1 MEKIW
6 RIYYI
11 IYILHEKLGDK
22 MKKGLVLEGGG
33 TKGAYQI
40 GAYRALTDLGIQFT
54 GIAGT
59 SIGALNGALIAQG
72 DFDAM
77 EDIWV
82 NYDYK
87 SFMNIDEDTYER
99 YKNLEMKAKNFHDV
113 VELMNKARKK
123 QGIDISPLRKLLE
136 EKIDEDKIRKSNIDF
151 GITTA
156 YWDGKIFPK
165 LLYTD
170 DIPEGRLVDYLI
182 ASASLPIFNLE
193 RMDDK
198 LYLDGMFFDNIPVSL
213 LEDKGYKDIVVIR
226 LLDDFLG
233 RRNLSR
239 YQDINIKTIIPSEY
253 LGGSLNKDRD
263 NVEKN
268 INLGYL
274 DTMKAYGRYEGIKY
288 YFNADYK
295 FDENYCFEKFRKIE
309 KETIE
314 ILLNILGIKREPTL
328 RTLMENVIPKTGE
341 LIGLPKEFSYKDLFY
356 CIYEK
361 KLEENN
367 INRVRLYDFS
377 KVVNVVNKNICCNR
391 SLNSSF
397 EIKPITSLQKNRI
410 VKLLTS
416 YIIRDFVNQN

>member
-1 MEKIW
+1 MEK
-6 RIYYI
+6 YGEYI

-99 YKNLEMKAKNFHDV
+99 YKNIEMKTKNFHDI
-113 VELMNKARKK
+113 VELINKARKN

-136 EKIDEDKIRKSNIDF
+136 EKIDEEKIRKSNIDF

-156 YWDGKIFPK
+156 YWDGRIFPK

-170 DIPEGRLVDYLI
+170 DIPEGMLVDYLI
-182 ASASLPIFNLE
+182 ASASLPIFQLDKL
-193 RMDDK
+193 DDK
-198 LYLDGMFFDNIPVSL
+198 LYLDGMFSDNIPINML
-213 LEDKGYKDIVVIR
+213 AQKGYNDIVVIR
-226 LLDDFLG
+226 LVDDFLG
-233 RRNLSR
+233 KMIINR
-239 YQDINIKTIIPSEY
+239 YQDLNLKVIVPSQD
-253 LGGSLNKDRD
+253 LGGSLNKDKD
-263 NVEKN
+263 HIETN
-268 INLGYL
+268 IKLGYL
-274 DTMKAYGRYEGIKY
+274 DTMKAYKRYDGVNYFFNLDCKY
-288 YFNADYK
+288 NED
-295 FDENYCFEKFRKIE
+295 YCFNKISNFS
-309 KETIE
+309 KDTINDLCY
-314 ILLNILGIKREPTL
+314 LLNIKKDINR
-328 RTLMENVIPKTGE
+328 RTLMEIIIPKIIE
-341 LIGLPKEFSYKDLFY
+341 ILDIDRNSSYKDIFY
-356 CIYEK
+356 SIYER

-367 INRVRLYDFS
+367 INRIELYDFN
-377 KVVNVVNKNICCNR
+377 KVVQICNQQMH
-391 SLNSSF
+391 
-397 EIKPITSLQKNRI
+397 ED
-410 VKLLTS
+410 KLLVTHS
-416 YIIRDFVNQN
+416 SSKLAKIITNLIIYDFNKQK

>member
-6 RIYYI
+6 RMYYI

-40 GAYRALTDLGIQFT
+40 GAYRALKDLGIQFT

-136 EKIDEDKIRKSNIDF
+136 EKIDEDKIRNSKIDF

-182 ASASLPIFNLE
+182 ASASLPIFQLDKL
-193 RMDDK
+193 DDK
-198 LYLDGMFFDNIPVSL
+198 LYLDGMFSDNIPINML
-213 LEDKGYKDIVVIR
+213 AQKGYDDIVVIR
-226 LLDDFLG
+226 LVDDFLG
-233 RRNLSR
+233 RMIINR
-239 YQDINIKTIIPSEY
+239 YQDLNLKVIVPSQC
-253 LGGSLNKDRD
+253 LGGSLNKDKD
-263 NVEKN
+263 HIETN
-268 INLGYL
+268 IKLGYL
-274 DTMKAYGRYEGIKY
+274 DTMKAYKRYDGVNYFFNLDCKY
-288 YFNADYK
+288 NED
-295 FDENYCFEKFRKIE
+295 YCFNKICNLS
-309 KETIE
+309 KDTINDLCY
-314 ILLNILGIKREPTL
+314 LLNIKKDINR
-328 RTLMENVIPKTGE
+328 RTLMENIIPKIIEVLDIDKSST
-341 LIGLPKEFSYKDLFY
+341 YKDIFY
-356 CIYEK
+356 SIYER

-367 INRVRLYDFS
+367 INRIELYDFN
-377 KVVNVVNKNICCNR
+377 KVVQVCNKQMNDD
-391 SLNSSF
+391 
-397 EIKPITSLQKNRI
+397 
-410 VKLLTS
+410 KLLVTHS
-416 YIIRDFVNQN
+416 ISKLAKIITNLIIYDFNKQK

>member
-1 MEKIW
+1 MEK
-6 RIYYI
+6 YGEYI

-99 YKNLEMKAKNFHDV
+99 YKNIEMKTKNFHDI
-113 VELMNKARKK
+113 VELINKARKN

-136 EKIDEDKIRKSNIDF
+136 EKIDEEKIRKSNIDF

-156 YWDGKIFPK
+156 YWDGRIFPK

-170 DIPEGRLVDYLI
+170 DIPEGMLVDYLI
-182 ASASLPIFNLE
+182 ASASLPIFQLDKL
-193 RMDDK
+193 DDK
-198 LYLDGMFFDNIPVSL
+198 LYLDGMFSDNIPINML
-213 LEDKGYKDIVVIR
+213 AQKGYNDIVVIR
-226 LLDDFLG
+226 LVDDFLG
-233 RRNLSR
+233 KMIINR
-239 YQDINIKTIIPSEY
+239 YQDLNLKVIVPSQD
-253 LGGSLNKDRD
+253 LGGSLNKDKD
-263 NVEKN
+263 HIETN
-268 INLGYL
+268 IKLGYL
-274 DTMKAYGRYEGIKY
+274 DTMKAYKRYDGVNYFFNLDCKY
-288 YFNADYK
+288 NED
-295 FDENYCFEKFRKIE
+295 YCFNKISNLS
-309 KETIE
+309 KDTINDLCY
-314 ILLNILGIKREPTL
+314 LLNIKKDINR
-328 RTLMENVIPKTGE
+328 RTLMEIIIPKIIE
-341 LIGLPKEFSYKDLFY
+341 ILDIDRNSSYKDIFY
-356 CIYEK
+356 SIYER

-367 INRVRLYDFS
+367 INRIELYDFN
-377 KVVNVVNKNICCNR
+377 KVVQICNQQMD
-391 SLNSSF
+391 
-397 EIKPITSLQKNRI
+397 ED
-410 VKLLTS
+410 KLLVTHS
-416 YIIRDFVNQN
+416 SSKLAKIITNLIIYDFNKQK